1 MIRDMRTLV
10 WLLALGV
17 LAAPL
22 AAQRPA
28 PADVSS
34 AAAAASVGDRV
45 FTTAEVDARWNADAP
60 AQHAQVA
67 QALYDARRAAL
78 DLLIDEYLLDRAAK
92 ARSLTRAAFELEA
105 TTRLM
110 RPVTEQEIAEAYAQI
125 GKEIGSRTRQE
136 AAPFLRQLL
145 ENERRTAARAELLVT
160 LRKSEPAL
168 RINLDP
174 PRRTVDVGPDD
185 PAEGPATAPVTIV
198 EFADF
203 QCPFCGQLAP
213 TLRRIRE
220 QYGDRVRLVWKDFP
234 LTQLHPRASQA
245 AEAARC
251 ASDQGRFWEYHDR
264 LFTNQRALETSALK
278 QYAKDVGAET
288 ARFAACLDSGKY
300 AEAVR
305 LASNAAATLGLTST
319 PTTFVNGRMVSGA
332 KPYAT
337 FAAVIDDELS
347 RITAR

>member
-10 WLLALGV
+10 WFLVLGAIAV
-17 LAAPL
+17 PL
-22 AAQRPA
+22 AAQGPVA
-28 PADVSS
+28 ADPNAS
-34 AAAAASVGDRV
+34 AAATVGDRV
-45 FTTAEVDARWNADAP
+45 FTTAEVDARWKADAP
-60 AQHAQVA
+60 VQHAQVA

-78 DLLIDEYLLDRAAK
+78 DALVDEYLLDRAA
-92 ARSLTRAAFELEA
+92 RLRGVTREAFELEE

-110 RPVTEQEIAEAYAQI
+110 RPVTEQEIAETYAQI
-125 GKEIGSRTRQE
+125 GRQIGSRTLQD
-136 AAPFLRQLL
+136 ATPFLRDLL
-145 ENERRTAARAELLVT
+145 ESDHRKAAIDQVLVT
-160 LRKSEPAL
+160 LRTAAPAM
-168 RINLDP
+168 RVNLDP

-185 PAEGPATAPVTIV
+185 PADGPSTAPVTIV

-220 QYGDRVRLVWKDFP
+220 RYGDQVRLIWKDFP
-234 LTQLHPRASQA
+234 IAQLHPRASQA

-264 LFTNQRALETSALK
+264 LFTNQRALDTSALK
-278 QYAKDVGAET
+278 QYAKDAGAEAT
-288 ARFAACLDSGKY
+288 KFTACLDSAKY

-305 LASNAAATLGLTST
+305 LAFNTASRLGLTST

-332 KPYAT
+332 KPYDV
-337 FAAVIDDELS
+337 FAAIIDDELARRS
-347 RITAR
+347 R

>member
-10 WLLALGV
+10 WFLVLGV
-17 LAAPL
+17 MAAPL
-22 AAQRPA
+22 AAQRPG
-28 PADVSS
+28 PADASS
-34 AAAAASVGDRV
+34 SPAASVGDRV
-45 FTTAEVDARWNADAP
+45 FTTAEVDARWTADAP
-60 AQHAQVA
+60 SQHAQVA

-78 DLLIDEYLLDRAAK
+78 DALIDEYLLDRAAR
-92 ARSLTRAAFELEA
+92 ARSLTREAFELEE
-105 TTRLM
+105 TTRQM
-110 RPVTEQEIAEAYAQI
+110 RPVTEQEIAEGYAQI
-125 GKEIGSRTRQE
+125 GKAMGWRTLQE
-136 AAPFLRQLL
+136 AAPFLRELL
-145 ENERRTAARAELLVT
+145 EGERRKAALAELLST

-174 PRRTVDVGPDD
+174 PRRTVEVGPED
-185 PAEGPATAPVTIV
+185 PADGPATAPVTIV

-220 QYGDRVRLVWKDFP
+220 QYGDQVRLIWKDFP
-234 LTQLHPRASQA
+234 LAQIHPRASQA

-288 ARFAACLDSGKY
+288 ARFATCLDSGKY
-300 AEAVR
+300 AEPVR
-305 LASNAAATLGLTST
+305 LASSAASRLGLTST

-337 FAAVIDDELS
+337 FAAVIDDELARLS
-347 RITAR
+347 R

>member
-1 MIRDMRTLV
+1 MMRDMRTLV
-10 WLLALGV
+10 SFLVLGAI
-17 LAAPL
+17 AAPL
-22 AAQRPA
+22 AAQQRVT
-28 PADVSS
+28 ADAT
-34 AAAAASVGDRV
+34 AAATVGDRT

-67 QALYDARRAAL
+67 QAMYDARRAAL
-78 DLLIDEYLLDRAAK
+78 DVLIDEYLLDRAAR
-92 ARSLTRAAFELEA
+92 ARSLTREAFELEE
-105 TTRLM
+105 TTRRM

-125 GKEIGSRTRQE
+125 GKQLGSRTLQD
-136 AAPFLRQLL
+136 ATPFLREFL
-145 ENERRTAARAELLVT
+145 ESGRRAEARGDLLVT

-174 PRRTVDVGPDD
+174 PRRTVDVGPED
-185 PAEGPATAPVTIV
+185 PAEGPASAPVTIV

-220 QYGDRVRLVWKDFP
+220 QYGDQVRVVWKDFP
-234 LTQLHPRASQA
+234 LAQLHPRALQA

-264 LFTNQRALETSALK
+264 LFTNQRALEMSALK
-278 QYAKDVGAET
+278 QYAKDVGAEP

-300 AEAVR
+300 SEAVR
-305 LASNAAATLGLTST
+305 LAASAAGGLGLTST

-332 KPYAT
+332 KPYAA
-337 FAAVIDDELS
+337 FAAVIDEEL
-347 RITAR
+347 AR